1 MADGVDHID
10 IYADVGEEFNQVEN
24 CARPAFHGDVPS
36 QKWHPGRGERPAASR
51 GRAWLASAGL
61 SAQGEA
67 GAIVDCGAHQR
78 PRATFPPG
86 VWRGCT
92 PAVPG
97 GSHDRGAASYLEC
110 AFSPSPSLPPPLR
123 LFPFLDEAPERWKT
137 MSRRRSF
144 LSPKTPRLV
153 YSQSRRLAPLRKGKL
168 ESAAQKHGG
177 LFLY

>member
-24 CARPAFHGDVPS
+24 RARPAFHGDVPS
-36 QKWHPGRGERPAASR
+36 QKWHPAGGERPAASR

-67 GAIVDCGAHQR
+67 GAIVDCGVHQR

-110 AFSPSPSLPPPLR
+110 AFSLFPPRPLR
-123 LFPFLDEAPERWKT
+123 SASSRFLT
-137 MSRRRSF
+137 
-144 LSPKTPRLV
+144 RL
-153 YSQSRRLAPLRKGKL
+153 P
-168 ESAAQKHGG
+168 SAGRQ
-177 LFLY
+177 